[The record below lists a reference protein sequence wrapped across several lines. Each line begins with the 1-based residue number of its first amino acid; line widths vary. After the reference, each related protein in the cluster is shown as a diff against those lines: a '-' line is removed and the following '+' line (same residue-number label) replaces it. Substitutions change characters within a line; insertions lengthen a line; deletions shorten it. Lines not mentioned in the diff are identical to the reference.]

1 MFYAK
6 TFISAALVA
15 AAVSPAVDA
24 HGFIK
29 EWGVKGNQ
37 LVKAQ
42 KTDLKSSSFRA
53 VPSNTGWIGSKCTS
67 LLHRPFSE
75 AKN

>member
-6 TFISAALVA
+6 TLISAALVA
-15 AAVSPAVDA
+15 VAVSPAVAA